1 MNRTNFSFTKM
12 NPTKKNCHV
21 VFKYKLSVA
30 SRIKVRTSLAYTT
43 NVAKSQNKY
52 FLWFWLEMHQID
64 LIYIY
69 PEVVFMIKEEVVGG
83 RKLLG

>member
-1 MNRTNFSFTKM
+1 
-12 NPTKKNCHV
+12 
-21 VFKYKLSVA
+21 
-30 SRIKVRTSLAYTT
+30 
-43 NVAKSQNKY
+43 
-52 FLWFWLEMHQID
+52 MHQID